1 LDRCRRPLDGT
12 PRARAAWVRANR
24 TAHAKAVL
32 EERDIRLGTWRRP
45 RRSPSTASR
54 AAARADGWAR
64 PGALAG
70 AIEDALAQYGVRCDE
85 LPLTPRKVRELV
97 RAGEKR

>member
-1 LDRCRRPLDGT
+1 MG
-12 PRARAAWVRANR
+12 A
-24 TAHAKAVL
+24 
-32 EERDIRLGTWRRP
+32 
-45 RRSPSTASR
+45 
-54 AAARADGWAR
+54 
-64 PGALAG
+64 PGALSG